1 MAVVDLEVSFYY
13 CAALAVLHT
22 AAINESKS
30 KRECNVEIQG
40 LRAMQL
46 KCCHDIERTLHSIKR
61 LLLFMLIKNYS
72 SENA

>member
-30 KRECNVEIQG
+30 E
-40 LRAMQL
+40 
-46 KCCHDIERTLHSIKR
+46 
-61 LLLFMLIKNYS
+61 
-72 SENA
+72 SESNMKI